1 MELPDDPRF
10 VGCFATCIAGSNFD
24 PGNMWLCVLGCYA
37 MTYMTDEDREG
48 NGSGNNDDH
57 ENEGQ

>member
-37 MTYMTDEDREG
+37 MTYMTDEDD
-48 NGSGNNDDH
+48 NNDGEH
-57 ENEGQ
+57 EEDDDDDR